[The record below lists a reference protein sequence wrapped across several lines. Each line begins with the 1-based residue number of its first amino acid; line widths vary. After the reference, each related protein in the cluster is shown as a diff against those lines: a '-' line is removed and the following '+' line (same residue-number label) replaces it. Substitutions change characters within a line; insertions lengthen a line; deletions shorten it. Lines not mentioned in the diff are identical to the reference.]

1 MESNAMYR
9 KSEKTDI
16 LKKEAD
22 IKGLVLYLK
31 DSDDSEF
38 SQIIK
43 IKVYAYNNIID
54 SCENRETRSNQNE
67 KR

>member
-43 IKVYAYNNIID
+43 IKVP
-54 SCENRETRSNQNE
+54 TV
-67 KR
+67 